1 MTTYTDEL
9 PWYAW
14 AIVAAIA
21 VGFIVRLVWAWRHGY
36 FRREASDA
44 SAPAPAKDA
53 ASYPSVWDEVTA
65 QQLLRVGRPANVPVP
80 NSVDEVAAWAGSSG
94 FRRTELIYAPIFWVV
109 LPLAAF
115 ALLIQQTIVDPT
127 GSAVGITIGGEV
139 VDSWPTWLLWIFW
152 GGASVWLIGAVFVLV
167 VRLSVYRNLVA
178 ENPWIF
184 AHGVA
189 YSIHRSSVDYD
200 GGETGGWA
208 TYIALDWRLDDQQA
222 ACIHAAFEKWLRTSG
237 LPPSG
242 SGPISSESLFGAPA
256 KGGYFFLHLPVSQTA
271 GDDVKN
277 EWVLITEPRKAGDDV
292 IVTPVPA
299 PKQLRRMRA
308 KAERRTR

>member
-1 MTTYTDEL
+1 
-9 PWYAW
+9 
-14 AIVAAIA
+14 
-21 VGFIVRLVWAWRHGY
+21 
-36 FRREASDA
+36 
-44 SAPAPAKDA
+44 
-53 ASYPSVWDEVTA
+53 
-65 QQLLRVGRPANVPVP
+65 VGRPANVPTP
-80 NSVDEVAAWAGSSG
+80 NSVAEVAAWSRSEG

-152 GGASVWLIGAVFVLV
+152 GGASVWLIGAVVVLV
-167 VRLSVYRNLVA
+167 LRLSVYRELVA

-184 AHGVA
+184 ERGVA
-189 YSIHRSSVDYD
+189 YSIHRASVDYD
-200 GGETGGWA
+200 GGETGRWA
-208 TYIALDWRLDDQQA
+208 TYITLDWRLDDLQVA
-222 ACIHAAFEKWLRTSG
+222 RIHAAFERWLGTSG

-242 SGPISSESLFGAPA
+242 SGPISSETLFGAQA

-277 EWVLITEPRKAGDDV
+277 EWVLITEPRKAGEDL
-292 IVTPVPA
+292 IVTPVPP
-299 PKQLRRMRA
+299 PKQLQRMRA
-308 KAERRTR
+308 KVERRAR